1 MFGKAVANVDFKVCC
16 SIDVQLHIL
25 DSSCIKKKKRSWKAL
40 WAVCVLQCLDQ
51 LRKMHLPKLSE
62 SFVDDLVELS
72 WAVLLQKEKQM
83 AKTAEHK
90 IAIFF
95 LYFRCTSPCSGEGSC
110 LHMLLLINCIYSDS
124 VDTKAADLLVAE
136 SV

>member
-1 MFGKAVANVDFKVCC
+1 M
-16 SIDVQLHIL
+16 
-25 DSSCIKKKKRSWKAL
+25 
-40 WAVCVLQCLDQ
+40 LQCLDQ

-95 LYFRCTSPCSGEGSC
+95 LYFHMYLPVLRGGKLPTYVTS
-110 LHMLLLINCIYSDS
+110 Y
-124 VDTKAADLLVAE
+124 
-136 SV
+136 

>member
-1 MFGKAVANVDFKVCC
+1 MFDKAVANVDLKVCC

-25 DSSCIKKKKRSWKAL
+25 DSSCIKKKKKRSWKAL

-95 LYFRCTSPCSGEGSC
+95 LYFHMYLPVLRGGKLPTYVTS
-110 LHMLLLINCIYSDS
+110 Y
-124 VDTKAADLLVAE
+124 
-136 SV
+136 